1 MGKTF
6 FDNTVMKKLKNHEPV
21 CGCWSQGSSH
31 VNAEIMAEAGFDLMI
46 IDMEH
51 SQLSLQDTVHI
62 IQTTKGTGC
71 APFVRTP
78 WNDMVWIKQALDT
91 GAYGIHVPYVSTR
104 KEAEYAVKCCKYAP
118 QGVRGIAGS
127 QRATNFSLS
136 KADYYARANEDVIV
150 MIAIETPEGVGNI
163 REIASVELSLIHI

>member
-51 SQLSLQDTVHI
+51 S
-62 IQTTKGTGC
+62 
-71 APFVRTP
+71 
-78 WNDMVWIKQALDT
+78 
-91 GAYGIHVPYVSTR
+91 
-104 KEAEYAVKCCKYAP
+104 
-118 QGVRGIAGS
+118 
-127 QRATNFSLS
+127 
-136 KADYYARANEDVIV
+136 
-150 MIAIETPEGVGNI
+150 
-163 REIASVELSLIHI
+163 

>member
-1 MGKTF
+1 MRLAG
-6 FDNTVMKKLKNHEPV
+6 HR
-21 CGCWSQGSSH
+21 GSSH

-62 IQTTKGTGC
+62 IQTTKERLRPVCQDAVERYGFGSS
-71 APFVRTP
+71 RL
-78 WNDMVWIKQALDT
+78 WIQAHTAFMYLMF
-91 GAYGIHVPYVSTR
+91 PQEKR
-104 KEAEYAVKCCKYAP
+104 LEYAVKCCKYAP
-118 QGVRGIAGS
+118 QGCPVES
-127 QRATNFSLS
+127 QATERATNFSLS

-163 REIASVELSLIHI
+163 RRLHL

>member
-21 CGCWSQGSSH
+21 CGCWSHGSSH

-104 KEAEYAVKCCKYAP
+104 KEAEYAVNA
-118 QGVRGIAGS
+118 
-127 QRATNFSLS
+127 
-136 KADYYARANEDVIV
+136 ANMRRRV
-150 MIAIETPEGVGNI
+150 
-163 REIASVELSLIHI
+163 SVESQAAREPQTSVFQRLIIMPERMRM

>member
-78 WNDMVWIKQALDT
+78 WNDMVWIKQALIQALT
-91 GAYGIHVPYVSTR
+91 AFMYLMF
-104 KEAEYAVKCCKYAP
+104 P
-118 QGVRGIAGS
+118 QEKRL
-127 QRATNFSLS
+127 N
-136 KADYYARANEDVIV
+136 
-150 MIAIETPEGVGNI
+150 TP
-163 REIASVELSLIHI
+163 